1 MKIKE
6 EAEEILSP
14 LKENGVNQKIVLKK
28 VKKEIKLDPEMLE
41 KAIRLSIKSLMQKFK
56 GKTVQE
62 FNDFCEKEM
71 MKENCSA
78 AQVITVEQADTDIW
92 HDLRIGRITA
102 SRLHEVSR
110 CMSKNGSLVDKI
122 MGKRGGFSFAMQRGT
137 ILEDYVFTELQKE
150 YPNLK
155 RCGLVLDAKYPFLGA
170 SPDGIS
176 DDFVLEIKCPA
187 NKNTH
192 ADYID
197 VTRLSRKYFAQIQLQ
212 MLMTKK
218 NKALLGVAA
227 IDFEE
232 TRNITQIWIPYDE
245 EYVMDLIETS
255 LEFYNQ
261 AIFPQIVR
269 KYKKK

>member
-1 MKIKE
+1 MKIKK
-6 EAEEILSP
+6 EEILSP
-14 LKENGVNQKIVLKK
+14 LKENGVNQKIILKK

-41 KAIRLSIKSLMQKFK
+41 KATRLSIKTMMQNFK
-56 GKTVQE
+56 GKTVEE
-62 FNDFCEKEM
+62 FKDFCEKEM
-71 MKENCSA
+71 LKENCNA
-78 AQVITVEQADTDIW
+78 AQIITVEQADTDIW

-110 CMSKNGSLVDKI
+110 CMSKTGSLVDKI

-155 RCGLVLDAKYPFLGA
+155 RCGLVLDPKYPFLGA
-170 SPDGIS
+170 SPDGIA

-197 VTRLSRKYFAQIQLQ
+197 VNKLSKKYFAQIQLQ

-218 NKALLGVAA
+218 DKALLGVAS
-227 IDFEE
+227 IDFET
-232 TRNITQIWIPYDE
+232 TRNITQLWIPYDE
-245 EYVMDLIETS
+245 EYVMDLIEAS
-255 LEFYNQ
+255 LEFYNE
-261 AIFPQIVR
+261 AIFPQILR